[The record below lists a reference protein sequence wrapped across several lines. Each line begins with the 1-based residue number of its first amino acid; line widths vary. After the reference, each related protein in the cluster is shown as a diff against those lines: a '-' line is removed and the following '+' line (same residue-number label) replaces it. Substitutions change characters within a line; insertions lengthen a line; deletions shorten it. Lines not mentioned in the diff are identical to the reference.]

1 MNKQLIK
8 YVVLLGVMMNIAN
21 LADAQ
26 RRGRTT
32 RGTTTTNTGTAQDTL
47 PKQNVQQN
55 TNPGTVGQY
64 NPYANVPIRVA
75 PQIGGFNDSA
85 KISLRNDGATERGM
99 FRERTPLPYEF
110 LRADDALY
118 TQRVWRDIDI
128 REKINLPFRYQVND
142 DNGDQRFVSILVNAV
157 KQELKKG
164 NAIAFSPD
172 DDRFTTFLDS
182 TKFEAALSGGAGCDT
197 LPVYDLVDPTKIDHY
212 NVNCNS
218 LSPDDIVKFRIKEE
232 WIFDRESS
240 RMFVRILGIAPMKTI
255 LGLDKKTER
264 GASPLFWIYYPD
276 LRPTLAKYEVYNP
289 KNMGMNRMTWEELF
303 ESRMFGSYIVKSTLD
318 NPYNRYIRSI
328 MRDNPMM
335 ALLEGENIKDKIF
348 NFEQNLWQY

>member
-1 MNKQLIK
+1 MNKQLFKFVIS
-8 YVVLLGVMMNIAN
+8 LGVLICIAN
-21 LADAQ
+21 IADAQ

-32 RGTTTTNTGTAQDTL
+32 RNPTTQDTL

-55 TNPGTVGQY
+55 TNPATVSQY
-64 NPYANVPIRVA
+64 NPYANVPIIVA
-75 PQIGGFNDSA
+75 PQIGGFNDST
-85 KISLRNDGATERGM
+85 KVSLRNDGATEKSM
-99 FRERTPLPYEF
+99 FKERTPLPYEH
-110 LRADDALY
+110 LRQDDAFY

-128 REKINLPFRYQVND
+128 REKINLPFRYAVND
-142 DNGDQRFVSILVNAV
+142 DNGDQRFVSIMVNAV
-157 KQELKKG
+157 RNELKKG
-164 NAIAFSPD
+164 NAIAFSAD

-182 TKFEAALSGGAGCDT
+182 AKFEQALSGGGGCDT
-197 LPVYDLVDPTKIDHY
+197 IPISDLNDPTKIHHY
-212 NVNCNS
+212 EVICNT

-232 WIFDRESS
+232 WIFDREAS
-240 RMFVRILGIAPMKTI
+240 RMFVRIIGIAPMKTQFS
-255 LGLDKKTER
+255 LDKKTER
-264 GASPLFWIYYPD
+264 GATPLFWIYYPD
-276 LRPTLAKYEVYNP
+276 LRPNLARHEVYNP
-289 KNMGMNRMTWEELF
+289 KNMGMSRMTWEELF